1 MVTTTGSARAR
12 AIVDAARACIAEEG
26 LSGATFERIA
36 ARAGVSHGLVHYHF
50 RSKDRLLL
58 AVCRETCRHQ
68 TTALAE
74 ALSGSGERA
83 AVAERM
89 RELLM
94 QFLAAPAGFRLL
106 SELWTLAGHDP
117 AVRAEVGRLYA
128 DQRSALADAFRTAAC
143 EGRSALRAEPEA
155 IATTILAV
163 ADGLSL
169 QAHLEPDHPIEP
181 ALETAL
187 QAAAWLLG
195 QPTTQIPEEQP

>member
-1 MVTTTGSARAR
+1 MAVGTGTARAQ
-12 AIVDAARACIAEEG
+12 AIVEAARACIAEDG

-50 RSKDRLLL
+50 RSKDTLLL
-58 AVCRETCRHQ
+58 AVCRETCRDQ
-68 TTALAE
+68 TAALAE
-74 ALSGSGERA
+74 ALSGSHDRA
-83 AVAERM
+83 GGADRL

-106 SELWTLAGHDP
+106 SELWTLAARDP
-117 AVRAEVGRLYA
+117 AIRTEVGRLYA
-128 DQRSALADAFRTAAC
+128 DQRSALADAIRTAAS
-143 EGRSALRAEPEA
+143 EGRTALRAEPEA

-163 ADGLSL
+163 ADGLVL

-181 ALETAL
+181 ALEASL

-195 QPTTQIPEEQP
+195 QPTT